1 MHPNATG
8 GAAERFI
15 RAACVPMDAHAS
27 GTVAEAEAILASH
40 PEVAG
45 GSIQAASILGDEASV
60 RSFLARDPGCATTS
74 GGPYGWDP
82 LTYLCFSRYLRLD
95 RGRSEAFVR
104 TAAALL
110 DAGAPAHTGFHDKDH
125 QPDPAF
131 ESAIYGAAG
140 IAHHAGLTQLL
151 LERGADPND
160 EETPYHTPESYDN
173 AALEALVESGKLTA
187 DSLATMLLRKHDWH
201 DSEGIRYL
209 LGHGADPNRATRW
222 GRTAFGHAVLRD
234 NSLEIVELVLEHGG
248 DPTLPAGGVTAA
260 MVAARRGRGDL
271 LTLFQRRG
279 IGLDFQGIDR
289 LLAACALG
297 DAAAARSLAAGEPA
311 LVRELLAHAAEALAG
326 FAGNGNSEGVGLLLD
341 LGVPVDGRYEGE
353 GYWDVARDS
362 AALHVAAWR
371 ARHSTVRLLIERG
384 APVELPDGK
393 GRTPLALA
401 VRACVD
407 SYWTRL
413 RSPES
418 VEALLRAG
426 ARPDGAAFPSG
437 YAEVDRLLERHGAGV
452 PGSSI

>member
-1 MHPNATG
+1 
-8 GAAERFI
+8 
-15 RAACVPMDAHAS
+15 MDAHTS
-27 GTVAEAEAILASH
+27 GTLEEAEAILSSH

-45 GSIQAASILGDEASV
+45 GSIQAASILGDEAGV
-60 RSFLARDPGCATTS
+60 RSFLARDPGCAMAA

-95 RGRSEAFVR
+95 RSRSEAFVR

-110 DAGAPAHTGFHDKDH
+110 DAGAPPHTGFHDMAH
-125 QPDPAF
+125 QPYPAF

-140 IAHHAGLTQLL
+140 IAHHAGLTRLL

-160 EETPYHTPESYDN
+160 DETPYHTPESYDN
-173 AALEALVESGKLTA
+173 AALEALVESGRLTA

-201 DSEGIRYL
+201 DYEGVGYL
-209 LGHGADPNRATRW
+209 LEHGADPDRATRW
-222 GRTAFGHAVLRD
+222 GRTALGHAILRD
-234 NSLEIVELVLEHGG
+234 NSLEIVGLVLEHGG
-248 DPTLPAGGVTAA
+248 DPGLPAGGATAA
-260 MVAARRGRGDL
+260 VMAARRGRGDL
-271 LTLFQRRG
+271 LDLFQRRG
-279 IGLDFQGIDR
+279 IGLDFHGADG

-297 DAAAARSLAAGEPA
+297 DAAAARSLAAGDPA
-311 LVRELLAHAAEALAG
+311 LVRELLARGAESLAG
-326 FAGNGNSEGVGLLLD
+326 FAGNGNSGGVGLLLD
-341 LGVPVDGRYEGE
+341 LGVPVDARYEGE

-362 AALHVAAWR
+362 TALHVAAWR

-384 APVELPDGK
+384 APVDVPDGK

-426 ARPDGAAFPSG
+426 ARQGTAAFPSG
-437 YAEVDRLLERHGAGV
+437 YAEVDRLLERYGARV